1 MCLIIPATTLF
12 AKEEIPNTETLRSM
26 VEADWAAQEHRKGRT
41 PDAPEAICDSLQSAE
56 KLLADLRTMA
66 EAPNVN
72 RESTELKRLN
82 KLVTDF
88 LQVSRPL
95 HPEMRLIHVK
105 PLLMQIIELLGSE
118 AEKHQIRFDIEIS
131 PAELA
136 IQGDEDMLKT
146 ACLNI
151 VLNAIQAM
159 ENGGR
164 LRIQARTSPNDQ
176 TENTRFCEI
185 AFSDSGPGI
194 PPEHRENIFQP
205 YFTTKKEGTGLGLSI
220 VNRVIEDHHGTI
232 RIASEEGQGTT
243 ITLLLPMGEPR
254 NGGEE

>member
-1 MCLIIPATTLF
+1 
-12 AKEEIPNTETLRSM
+12 
-26 VEADWAAQEHRKGRT
+26 
-41 PDAPEAICDSLQSAE
+41 
-56 KLLADLRTMA
+56 
-66 EAPNVN
+66 
-72 RESTELKRLN
+72 
-82 KLVTDF
+82 
-88 LQVSRPL
+88 
-95 HPEMRLIHVK
+95 
-105 PLLMQIIELLGSE
+105 MQIVELLEGE
-118 AEKHQIRFDIEIS
+118 AEKHQVRFDVEIL

-136 IQGDEDMLKT
+136 IQADEGMLKT

-164 LRIQARTSPNDQ
+164 LHIQAGFSPNDQ
-176 TENTRFCEI
+176 AGNPQFCEI

-194 PPEHRENIFQP
+194 PLEHRENIFQP

-232 RIASEEGQGTT
+232 RVTSEEGQGTT

-254 NGGEE
+254 NGGGE